1 MADGATRDRAAVVER
16 LRELLRRPDVA
27 AILLSG
33 PARCGKTT
41 AAVEAVASLA
51 SSGFCLSRWDV
62 GAASCAATSIHQQCS
77 QQQRPQRTS
86 RGLDRFVTAQGTTT
100 VLLADDVDAGL
111 AAEHQARQRVLS
123 LLQGLGGG
131 SKAILTT
138 SAADPF
144 KVTSRAAHGVSA
156 ERLWAA
162 VGARV
167 AFAEPLTLLTLSPC
181 VSPGNA
187 RGHPN
192 RPIKDATEAL
202 ATTKKKSTAASA
214 RDELTVVLLEAAAGD
229 AGSDALASTASE
241 LRNLFSHARAP
252 SARPGARA

>member
-100 VLLADDVDAGL
+100 VLLADD
-111 AAEHQARQRVLS
+111 RVFVLR
-123 LLQGLGGG
+123 
-131 SKAILTT
+131 
-138 SAADPF
+138 PNF
-144 KVTSRAAHGVSA
+144 VGVEA
-156 ERLWAA
+156 ERGGA
-162 VGARV
+162 VT
-167 AFAEPLTLLTLSPC
+167 PLDPSW
-181 VSPGNA
+181 V
-187 RGHPN
+187 
-192 RPIKDATEAL
+192 
-202 ATTKKKSTAASA
+202 
-214 RDELTVVLLEAAAGD
+214 AGD
-229 AGSDALASTASE
+229 ESG
-241 LRNLFSHARAP
+241 
-252 SARPGARA
+252 